1 MKVFTLRLGQFAI
14 SALFA
19 TILFRYILSLCIGM
33 NSWILS
39 ILCSVIYF
47 SCMFLCGW
55 HFGKKDSE
63 GNGIHD
69 IGFRFHALTYIL
81 CIGMGYLA
89 YLFDWNTENLGSIL
103 ITAITWG
110 LVLLVH
116 LILFMIEQNK
126 TIKGY
131 AKDDIFE

>member
-1 MKVFTLRLGQFAI
+1 MRIFTLRLGQFAI
-14 SALFA
+14 CALFA

-33 NSWILS
+33 NSWTMS
-39 ILCSVIYF
+39 ILCSIVYF
-47 SCMFLCGW
+47 CSMFLCGW
-55 HFGKKDSE
+55 LFGKKDSVD
-63 GNGIHD
+63 NGIHD
-69 IGFRFHALTYIL
+69 IGFRFHAVTYIL
-81 CIGMGYLA
+81 CISMSYLA

-116 LILFMIEQNK
+116 LILFIIEQKK